1 MGMIANYQAVSD
13 TELEQ
18 GFDLDDVENCR
29 KRKMQKYVT

>member
-18 GFDLDDVENCR
+18 GFDLEDVY
-29 KRKMQKYVT
+29 KRKSFPFATSLN